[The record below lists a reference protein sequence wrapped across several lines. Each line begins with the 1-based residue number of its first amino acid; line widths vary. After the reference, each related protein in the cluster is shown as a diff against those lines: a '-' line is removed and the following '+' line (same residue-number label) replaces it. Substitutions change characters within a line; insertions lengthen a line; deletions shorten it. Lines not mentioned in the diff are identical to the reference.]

1 MKFSIMREEKDY
13 IYLLFLSFF
22 LLIGHF
28 VYTVFF
34 LTPKSMDKFGCSL
47 AYS

>member
-1 MKFSIMREEKDY
+1 MREEKDY

-28 VYTVFF
+28 VYTAFF
-34 LTPKSMDKFGCSL
+34 LTPKSTDKFGCSL